1 MQRNDVLAEMVF
13 NGIICLGLEK
23 CLYIYYKDT
32 QFIYKYQS
40 LMLCLKCSLN
50 YKNKKPTKIYNYTF
64 IMMIINKDATAS
76 PSEVEYLA
84 ITDGDLLKW
93 EVVKTKTEKD
103 KDDRSENR
111 V

>member
-1 MQRNDVLAEMVF
+1 
-13 NGIICLGLEK
+13 
-23 CLYIYYKDT
+23 
-32 QFIYKYQS
+32 
-40 LMLCLKCSLN
+40 
-50 YKNKKPTKIYNYTF
+50 
-64 IMMIINKDATAS
+64 MMINNDATAS
-76 PSEVEYLA
+76 EVKYLA